1 MTVVLVVG
9 QKVPAHIMQA
19 ITEALEVQDTY
30 DLTSRTATDNA
41 QPVTPIYLVTSSDT
55 DSDLLEKLEY
65 TLLKHSSLITT
76 Q

>member
-9 QKVPAHIMQA
+9 QKVPLHIMQA

-30 DLTSRTATDNA
+30 DLTSITATDNA
-41 QPVTPIYLVTSSDT
+41 LPVTPIYLVTSSDT

-65 TLLKHSSLITT
+65 TLLKHSNLITE

>member
-9 QKVPAHIMQA
+9 QKVPSHIMQA

-30 DLTSRTATDNA
+30 DLTSITATDNA
-41 QPVTPIYLVTSSDT
+41 APVTPIYLVTSSDT

-65 TLLKHSSLITT
+65 SLLKHSNLITE

>member
-9 QKVPAHIMQA
+9 QQVPAHIMQA

-41 QPVTPIYLVTSSDT
+41 LPVTPIYLVTSSDT

-65 TLLKHSSLITT
+65 SLLKHSNLIMP

>member
-9 QKVPAHIMQA
+9 QQVPHHIMQA
-19 ITEALEVQDTY
+19 ITEALEVQDTF
-30 DLTSRTATDNA
+30 DLTSITATDNA
-41 QPVTPIYLVTSSDT
+41 QPVTPIYLVTSSNT

-65 TLLKHSSLITT
+65 SLLKHSNLIMR

>member
-9 QKVPAHIMQA
+9 QKVPQHIMQA
-19 ITEALEVQDTY
+19 ITEALEVQDTF
-30 DLTSRTATDNA
+30 DLTSLTATDNA
-41 QPVTPIYLVTSSDT
+41 LPVTPIYLVISSDT

-65 TLLKHSSLITT
+65 NLLKHSNMITT

>member
-9 QKVPAHIMQA
+9 QKVPTHIMQA

-30 DLTSRTATDNA
+30 DLTSITATDNA
-41 QPVTPIYLVTSSDT
+41 VPVTPIYLVTSSGIDLE
-55 DSDLLEKLEY
+55 LLEKLEY
-65 TLLKHSSLITT
+65 SLLKHSNLITT

>member
-9 QKVPAHIMQA
+9 QKVPTHIMQA

-41 QPVTPIYLVTSSDT
+41 AHVTPIYLVTSSDT
-55 DSDLLEKLEY
+55 DSALLEKLEY
-65 TLLKHSSLITT
+65 TLLKHSNLITE